1 MAAGQGSDGAVVIEF
16 PGSYLVLEL
25 ANGCPLRCRHCL
37 QSRPTHDHFQQQGLM
52 DPALIRRLVEELA
65 QSGARFDNLVLFWL
79 GEPLLH
85 PGFPEILSWL
95 QDRAWRD
102 GVFRQIEIHT
112 NAVLLE
118 EPHVEV
124 MFRRPELPQ
133 RWHFSLDAATRQTYR
148 AIKGRDRFEQVTAA
162 VEQVVRRKGTAGDSS
177 PRLVFQFIVQEAN
190 QAEAEAFRDHWQSL
204 GQAQGLDVGVCGG
217 HVPGD
222 GRDHV
227 FFRQLDDLEPARQ
240 GEADS
245 RYRAVLRRLGMDGSA
260 QSGGTPQAVD
270 RPPTCSGFFK
280 SPVVNHDG
288 RVTVCTRDSE
298 LQLFVGDL
306 TRQSF
311 RGIWWDQATLHRRRL
326 QVITGDYGELPLCQG
341 CPIPRSANYTG
352 IEEWEIREY
361 LERSR

>member
-1 MAAGQGSDGAVVIEF
+1 MIEF

-37 QSRPTHDHFQQQGLM
+37 QSQPTHDHFRQQGLM
-52 DPALIRRLVEELA
+52 DPALIQRLVDELVR
-65 QSGARFDNLVLFWL
+65 SGARFDNLVLFWL

-85 PGFPEILSWL
+85 PEFPAILSWL

-112 NAVLLE
+112 NAVLLD
-118 EPHVEV
+118 HSHLEV

-133 RWHFSLDAATRQTYR
+133 RWHFSLDAATRETYR
-148 AIKGRDRFEQVTAA
+148 AIKGRDHFERVTAA
-162 VEQVVRRKGTAGDSS
+162 VEQVVCRKGAAGDPF
-177 PRLVFQFIVQEAN
+177 PRLVFQFIAQEAN
-190 QAEAEAFRDHWQSL
+190 EAEAEPFRDHWRGL
-204 GQAQGLDVGVCGG
+204 GQEHGLEVGVCGG

-227 FFRQLDDLEPARQ
+227 FFRQLDELEPARQ
-240 GEADS
+240 GEADT
-245 RYRAVLRRLGMDGSA
+245 RYRAVLRRLGLGDGRG
-260 QSGGTPQAVD
+260 SGAPHTRD

-288 RVTVCTRDSE
+288 RVTVCTRDSA
-298 LQLFVGDL
+298 LQLCVGDL
-306 TRQSF
+306 TRQTF
-311 RGIWWDQATLHRRRL
+311 RNIWWDDAALHRQRL
-326 QVITGDYGELPLCQG
+326 QVITGDYDELPLCQA
-341 CPIPRSANYTG
+341 CPIPHSANYTG